1 MPYTNVISLAS
12 AKDYLGVDDTS
23 RDAEITRMI
32 ESALKFLEKRTNIIM
47 QPQTKDYVFVDN
59 CVRVY
64 DHPINTPD
72 NTLPDGVTREVR
84 PLYSVYT
91 TTDSTIKTLQLNV
104 GNQNVDNDIMEAG
117 YMLIEH
123 YFQEGQRTPIP
134 MALEQIINI
143 NRRFII

>member
-32 ESALKFLEKRTNIIM
+32 ESALRFLEKRTNIIM
-47 QPQTKDYVFVDN
+47 EPQTKDYVFMDG

-72 NTLPDGVTREVR
+72 NTLPEGVTKEIK

-91 TTDSTIKTLQLNV
+91 TTDSDIKTLQLNV
-104 GNQNVDNDIMEAG
+104 GSNTVDNDLVEAG

-134 MALEQIINI
+134 MAVEEIINI
-143 NRRFII
+143 NKRFII

>member
-32 ESALKFLEKRTNIIM
+32 ESALRFLEKRTNIIM
-47 QPQTKDYVFVDN
+47 EPQTKDYVFVDN

-64 DHPINTPD
+64 DHPINTLD
-72 NTLPDGVTREVR
+72 NTLPEGVTREVR
-84 PLYSVYT
+84 TLYSVYT
-91 TTDSTIKTLQLNV
+91 TTDSDIKTLELNV
-104 GNQNVDNDIMEAG
+104 GSNTVDNDLVEAG

-134 MALEQIINI
+134 MVVEEIINI
-143 NRRFII
+143 NKRFII